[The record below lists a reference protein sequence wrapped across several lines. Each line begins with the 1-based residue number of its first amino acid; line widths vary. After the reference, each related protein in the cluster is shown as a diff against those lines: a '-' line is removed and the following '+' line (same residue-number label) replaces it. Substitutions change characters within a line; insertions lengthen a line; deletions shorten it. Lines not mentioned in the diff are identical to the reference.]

1 MARLAVVNGPY
12 VTLNLFFSYIHFT
25 ACHSNSLPLR
35 TKVTV
40 SDSHI
45 MQVILFSLIGL
56 GLFCLILCA
65 PERTPR
71 SPKDVSY
78 FER

>member
-1 MARLAVVNGPY
+1 MMGALMARLAVVNGPY

-45 MQVILFSLIGL
+45 MQPYDLHYAGHIIFTDRPILFDFVCS
-56 GLFCLILCA
+56 
-65 PERTPR
+65 
-71 SPKDVSY
+71 
-78 FER
+78 